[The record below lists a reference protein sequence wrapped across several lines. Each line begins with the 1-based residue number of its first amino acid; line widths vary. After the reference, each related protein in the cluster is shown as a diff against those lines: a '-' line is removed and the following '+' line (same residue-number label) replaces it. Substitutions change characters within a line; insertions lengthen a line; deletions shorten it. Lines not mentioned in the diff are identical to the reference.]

1 TVAAAMTFGMYG
13 VIFLLPMTWLET
25 GLLSVRQAGL
35 LLLPMALSF
44 ALLSRRSG
52 AWTRQFGARAMTTT
66 GMTLISLGLF
76 ILGMTAAGKPIW
88 LAEFGLLST
97 GVGMALNT
105 GPILNVAVSAV
116 DAGRAGTAS

>member
-1 TVAAAMTFGMYG
+1 
-13 VIFLLPMTWLET
+13 
-25 GLLSVRQAGL
+25 
-35 LLLPMALSF
+35 
-44 ALLSRRSG
+44 
-52 AWTRQFGARAMTTT
+52 ARAMTTT

-116 DAGRAGTAS
+116 DAGRAGTASAFVNCGRMIGATAGVAGLGAIFAVTHDSTLGLTRAMVGGGIVVALGALQAS